1 MIDRPSDTDIY
12 FLPQKPYCCALG
24 TLKDQLLYPSMD
36 LNSTHEGHVLNNAWQ
51 SRTFLSDQ
59 DILGIFDKIDLAELP
74 YRAGNGDAIKGLSVV
89 MDWGSILSLGEQQ
102 RLAFGRILVNR
113 PMFVLLD
120 EATSA
125 MDTRAESNMYSL
137 LKETCHNI
145 TYVSVGHR
153 TSLLNFHAL
162 QLTLK
167 GREGHSLQYIQD
179 KPDADRHKI

>member
-1 MIDRPSDTDIY
+1 MIDRPSDKDIY

-36 LNSTHEGHVLNNAWQ
+36 LISSHEDHVVNNTWQ
-51 SRTFLSDQ
+51 TRTFLSDQ
-59 DILGIFDKIDLAELP
+59 DILDIFDKIDLAELP
-74 YRAGNGDAIKGLSVV
+74 FREGNGDASKGLRVV
-89 MDWGSILSLGEQQ
+89 KDWSKILSLGEQQ

-113 PMFVLLD
+113 PLFVLLD

-125 MDTRAESNMYSL
+125 MDTKAESNMYSL
-137 LKETCHNI
+137 LNGTTQKI

-153 TSLLNFHAL
+153 TSLLKFHTS

-167 GREGHSLQYIQD
+167 GREGYSLEDIQD
-179 KPDADRHKI
+179 PFTNTSDR